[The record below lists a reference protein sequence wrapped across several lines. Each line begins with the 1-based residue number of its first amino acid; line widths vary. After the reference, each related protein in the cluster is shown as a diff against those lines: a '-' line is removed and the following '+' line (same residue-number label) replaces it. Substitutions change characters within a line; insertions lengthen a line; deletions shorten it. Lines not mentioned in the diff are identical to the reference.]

1 MIFIHFIWG
10 GTKTQSL
17 QHCISATGVWSKEQ
31 PLKGLLFLK
40 VWNFMQFDLLTS
52 TTFSERTLN
61 SFCSKQI
68 FLAPY
73 RNHFKTLFTFVL
85 SHWQETW
92 FLFSP
97 SGVVPKGTNYISES
111 VSRCMIYENKSSKV
125 RPFKK
130 CDPWWVWPIKKYNL
144 FKKNCSVFYIKE
156 KFIAH

>member
-1 MIFIHFIWG
+1 MIFIHFIWVVPKHNHY
-10 GTKTQSL
+10 GTVSAL
-17 QHCISATGVWSKEQ
+17 QMYDLREQ

-68 FLAPY
+68 FLAPH

-97 SGVVPKGTNYISES
+97 SGVVPKCTNYISES
-111 VSRCMIYENKSSKV
+111 VYRCMIYENKSSKV
-125 RPFKK
+125 KPFKK

-156 KFIAH
+156 KFIAP